1 MIDGIIKKNLFQNR
15 IDELPE
21 EVYELA
27 YRYAMTGGRVSEMG
41 IARDLSRSIS
51 FTDFI
56 NCSFW
61 WDRTV
66 EGEQFWFCIYDD
78 NFHAEAFEDDLNRI
92 KSYIDF
98 KHFK

>member
-27 YRYAMTGGRVSEMG
+27 YRYAMTGGRGNESG
-41 IARDLSRSIS
+41 IARDLSSSIS
-51 FTDFI
+51 FREFI
-56 NCSFW
+56 NCRFW

-66 EGEQFWFCIYDD
+66 EGEHCWFSIYDD
-78 NFHAEAFEDDLNRI
+78 DFNAETFEDDLNRI

-98 KHFK
+98 KHFN